1 MTSTKAAASV
11 SDRAWAEA
19 AAWVVRLH
27 GSQRSAAMESGWR
40 RWLDEHPD
48 HLAAWE
54 LASDSWEE
62 SHDIPVSL
70 VHPPVRIAA
79 PAVQRRFKPGLV
91 ALAALLVGVTLIG
104 VIHFTGGREV
114 TTAVGEQRTL
124 SLDDGTRIELNTD
137 SSVVVQYDD
146 HTRQIT
152 LRSGEAYFQVAPERR
167 PFKVLAGDR
176 QIVALGTAFTV
187 RREPDQVASP
197 LTVTLIEG
205 RVAVAPVDT
214 MVPHAAP
221 PASSPEVTVLSAGE
235 RLRVQPQGSVVDV
248 PAIDKLTAWTRG
260 ELVFDSVSL
269 REAVVELNRYSHI
282 KVTLASHEL
291 GELPVGGIFRAGDSL
306 SFARAVSQT
315 YDLSFTRHNTEIVL
329 GPKRTPSQAGTAADE
344 SH

>member
-1 MTSTKAAASV
+1 MTSMKAAASV

-40 RWLDEHPD
+40 RWLNEHPD
-48 HLAAWE
+48 HLVAWE
-54 LASDSWEE
+54 LASDSWQE

-70 VHPPVRIAA
+70 VHPPVRIAPRA
-79 PAVQRRFKPGLV
+79 AQRRFTLRLA
-91 ALAALLVGVTLIG
+91 ALAALAVGATLLGILR
-104 VIHFTGGREV
+104 FTGGREV

-146 HTRQIT
+146 HARKIT

-167 PFKVLAGDR
+167 PFTVIAGDR

-187 RREPDQVASP
+187 RRDPDAVADP

-214 MVPHAAP
+214 MVPRALP
-221 PASSPEVTVLSAGE
+221 PGAIPEVTVLSAGE
-235 RLRVQPQGSVVDV
+235 RLRVHLQGSVVDV

-260 ELVFDSVSL
+260 ELMFDSVSL
-269 REAVVELNRYSHI
+269 HEAVAELNRYSHI
-282 KVTLASHEL
+282 KVTLASPEL
-291 GELPVGGIFRAGDSL
+291 GDLPVGGIFRAGDSL

-315 YDLSFTRHNTEIVL
+315 YDLSFIRQDAEIIL
-329 GPKRTPSQAGTAADE
+329 GPKQSRSQAGAAAR
-344 SH
+344 

>member
-1 MTSTKAAASV
+1 MTSMKAAASV

-40 RWLDEHPD
+40 RWLNEHPD
-48 HLAAWE
+48 HLVAWE

-70 VHPPVRIAA
+70 VHPPVRIAPRA
-79 PAVQRRFKPGLV
+79 AQRRFTLRLA
-91 ALAALLVGVTLIG
+91 ALAALAVGATLLGILR
-104 VIHFTGGREV
+104 FTGGREV

-137 SSVVVQYDD
+137 SSVVVQYGD
-146 HTRQIT
+146 HARKIT

-167 PFKVLAGDR
+167 PFTVIAGDR

-187 RREPDQVASP
+187 RRDPDAVADP

-214 MVPHAAP
+214 MVPRALP
-221 PASSPEVTVLSAGE
+221 PGAIPEVTVLSAGE
-235 RLRVQPQGSVVDV
+235 RLRVHLQGSVVDV

-260 ELVFDSVSL
+260 ELMFDSVSL
-269 REAVVELNRYSHI
+269 HEAVAELNRYSHI
-282 KVTLASHEL
+282 KVTLASPEL
-291 GELPVGGIFRAGDSL
+291 GDLPVGGIFRAGDSL

-315 YDLSFTRHNTEIVL
+315 YDLSFVRQDAEIIL
-329 GPKRTPSQAGTAADE
+329 GPKQSRSQAGAAAR
-344 SH
+344 

>member
-1 MTSTKAAASV
+1 MTSMKAEASV

-40 RWLDEHPD
+40 HWLNEHPD

-54 LASDSWEE
+54 LASDAWEE
-62 SHDIPVSL
+62 THDIPISL
-70 VHPPVRIAA
+70 VHPPVSTA
-79 PAVQRRFKPGLV
+79 PRAVQRRFKPRFA
-91 ALAALLVGVTLIG
+91 ALAAIALGVAVLG
-104 VIHFTGGREV
+104 VLHFTGGREV

-146 HTRQIT
+146 HTRKIT
-152 LRSGEAYFQVAPERR
+152 LRSGEAYFQVAPEHR
-167 PFKVLAGDR
+167 PFRVIAGDR

-187 RREPDQVASP
+187 RRDLDTVADP

-205 RVAVAPVDT
+205 RVAVAPIDA
-214 MVPHAAP
+214 MVPHA
-221 PASSPEVTVLSAGE
+221 SSPAPIPDVTVLSTGE
-235 RLRVQPQGSVVDV
+235 RLRVHPQGSVVDQ

-260 ELVFDSVSL
+260 ELMFDSVSL
-269 REAVVELNRYSHI
+269 HEAVVELNRYSHI
-282 KVTLASHEL
+282 KVVLASPEL

-315 YDLSFTRHNTEIVL
+315 YNLSFTRQGIEIIL
-329 GPKRTPSQAGTAADE
+329 GPGQSLSQAGAAAN
-344 SH
+344 